1 MPFRQTSGTST
12 SYIVDNVVR
21 AMYACRMARNSSP
34 TLTGAEHRV
43 MDTLW
48 RLGSATVADASAGI
62 GKPALAYT
70 TVLTVL
76 RTLERKGYVRHRAE
90 GRAYVYE
97 PAVDRDAVRRDVV
110 GYVLQQFFDGSP
122 RALLVNLLESESV
135 DQAELRR
142 LRALIDKSRDGERN
156 R

>member
-1 MPFRQTSGTST
+1 
-12 SYIVDNVVR
+12 
-21 AMYACRMARNSSP
+21 MYACRMARNSSP

-43 MDTLW
+43 MDALW
-48 RLGSATVADASAGI
+48 RLGSATVADAATGI

-76 RTLERKGYVRHRAE
+76 RTLERKGYVRHRNE
-90 GRAYVYE
+90 GRAFVYE

-110 GYVLQQFFDGSP
+110 GYVLRQFFDGSP
-122 RALLVNLLESESV
+122 RALLLNLLESESV
-135 DQAELRR
+135 DPAELRR
-142 LRALIDKSRDGERN
+142 LRALIDNSRDVERK

>member
-1 MPFRQTSGTST
+1 
-12 SYIVDNVVR
+12 
-21 AMYACRMARNSSP
+21 
-34 TLTGAEHRV
+34 

-48 RLGSATVADASAGI
+48 RLGSATVADTAAGI
-62 GKPALAYT
+62 GIPALAYT

-76 RTLERKGYVRHRAE
+76 RTLERKGYVRHRPE

-97 PAVDRDAVRRDVV
+97 PAVDREAVRRNVV

-122 RALLVNLLESESV
+122 RALLLNLLESESV
-135 DQAELRR
+135 DQTELRR
-142 LRALIDKSRDGERN
+142 LRALIDKSRDGERS

>member
-1 MPFRQTSGTST
+1 
-12 SYIVDNVVR
+12 
-21 AMYACRMARNSSP
+21 MYAWSMARNSSP

-43 MDTLW
+43 MDALW
-48 RLGSATVADASAGI
+48 RLGSATVSDAAAGI

-76 RTLERKGYVRHRAE
+76 RTLERKGYVKHRAE
-90 GRAYVYE
+90 GRAYVY
-97 PAVDRDAVRRDVV
+97 AAAIDREAVRRDVV

-122 RALLVNLLESESV
+122 RALLLNLLESESV
-135 DQAELRR
+135 DDAELRR
-142 LRALIDKSRDGERN
+142 LRTLIDKSRDGERK

>member
-1 MPFRQTSGTST
+1 
-12 SYIVDNVVR
+12 
-21 AMYACRMARNSSP
+21 MYAGAMARNASP

-43 MDTLW
+43 MDALW
-48 RLGSATVADASAGI
+48 RLGSATVADAAVGI

-90 GRAYVYE
+90 GRAYVYA

-122 RALLVNLLESESV
+122 RALLLNLLESESV
-135 DQAELRR
+135 DDAELRR
-142 LRALIDKSRDGERN
+142 LRTLIDKSRDGERN

>member
-1 MPFRQTSGTST
+1 MRVAT
-12 SYIVDNVVR
+12 SYIVDKRRR
-21 AMYACRMARNSSP
+21 AMYACPMARNASP
-34 TLTGAEHRV
+34 TLTAAEHRV

-48 RLGSATVADASAGI
+48 RLGAATVADAAAGI
-62 GKPALAYT
+62 GKPMLAYT

-76 RTLERKGYVRHRAE
+76 RTLERKGYVRHKAE

-122 RALLVNLLESESV
+122 RALLLNLLESESV
-135 DQAELRR
+135 DQVELRR

>member
-1 MPFRQTSGTST
+1 
-12 SYIVDNVVR
+12 
-21 AMYACRMARNSSP
+21 MYAWPMARNSSP

-48 RLGSATVADASAGI
+48 RLGSATVADAAAGI

-76 RTLERKGYVRHRAE
+76 RTLERKGYVKHRAE
-90 GRAYVYE
+90 GRAYVYV
-97 PAVDRDAVRRDVV
+97 PAIDREAVRRDVV

-122 RALLVNLLESESV
+122 RALLLNLLESESV
-135 DQAELRR
+135 DDAELRR
-142 LRALIDKSRDGERN
+142 LRTLIDKSRDGERN